1 MKNSLK
7 LSLTIIISIVIGFYS
22 AFSLSQVIQIKSLKI
37 PTGDGVVYEDDFLKD
52 VIARVKKDYVEEKTD
67 SQLYEAA
74 ADGLLSS
81 LDPHSSFLNPEA
93 YKELQVQTKGEFGGV
108 GIEITMEFQLVKVV
122 AAIDDTPASKAGIK
136 SGDYISK
143 IDGKT
148 VVGLKIEE
156 VVKKLRGKPG
166 TSVKVLVLRKGEKS
180 PMEKTLKRESIKVK
194 AVKFKKLGDVA
205 YVKINTFS
213 EQTNSG
219 LVTALE
225 SLKKEIGKD
234 KLKGLVL
241 DLRNNPG
248 GLLDQSIAV
257 SDLFLD
263 EGKTIVSIRGRDKED
278 EKTYKDTSNQ
288 TLIPN
293 LPIVVLINEG
303 SASASEIVSGAL
315 QDNKRAVI
323 MGIKSFGKGSVQHVI
338 PLAKNQGALRLTT
351 SLYYTPSGK
360 SIQAHGID
368 PDITVETAKIQKEEK
383 LGDKSSEADLKGH
396 LEVQIQNEIKEAKQE
411 DVDNSE
417 LYASDYQLAR
427 ALDLIQGL
435 NVYSKK

>member
-7 LSLTIIISIVIGFYS
+7 LSLTIIVSIIVGFYS

-37 PTGDGVVYEDDFLKD
+37 PSSDNVSYEDDFLKD
-52 VIARVKKDYVEEKTD
+52 IVARVKKDYVEEKTD

-122 AAIDDTPASKAGIK
+122 AAIDDTPASKVGIK
-136 SGDYISK
+136 SGDYISR

-156 VVKKLRGKPG
+156 IVKKLRGKPG
-166 TSVKVLVLRKGEKS
+166 TNVKVTILRKGEKA
-180 PMEKTLKRESIKVK
+180 PLEKIIRREIIKVK

-205 YVKINTFS
+205 YIKINSFS
-213 EQTNSG
+213 EQTISG
-219 LVTALE
+219 LTSALE
-225 SLKKEIGKD
+225 KLEKEIGKD

-257 SDLFLD
+257 SDAFLD
-263 EGKTIVSIRGRDKED
+263 EGKTIVSIKGRNKDD
-278 EKTYKDTSNQ
+278 EKIYKDSSNQ

-338 PLAKNQGALRLTT
+338 PLPKNQGALRLTT

-368 PDITVETAKIQKEEK
+368 PDISVESAKIQKDEK
-383 LGDKSSEADLKGH
+383 LLDKGSEADLNGH
-396 LEVQIQNEIKEAKQE
+396 LEVQIQSEIKEAKK
-411 DVDNSE
+411 DDFNNSE
-417 LYASDYQLAR
+417 IYDTDYQLAR
-427 ALDLIQGL
+427 ALDLINGL
-435 NVYSKK
+435 NVYNKK